1 MTLEQLESTQQIFY
15 KECMPRR
22 SASPVRQY
30 RPSQGYPGEM
40 LPAQATQQ
48 QQSRL
53 SAGAGPAPEADGTH
67 AQSATAEQA
76 QETGQQVGLHPVPL
90 VPGSEP
96 IPVHSLP
103 RSPRRSSAPGD
114 GAVSLAASG
123 RAPSREDLEL
133 RRGSLPGE
141 PGPGRRSS
149 EEHEARDLP
158 LRRRTDG
165 ELEVGFPHS
174 LAVSALFQ
182 YSLHGCDVG
191 AAAGA
196 LH

>member
-1 MTLEQLESTQQIFY
+1 MTLEQLSPHSRFFY

-40 LPAQATQQ
+40 LPAQTPQQ

-53 SAGAGPAPEADGTH
+53 SAGAGPAPQADGAH

-76 QETGQQVGLHPVPL
+76 QETGQQVGSHPL
-90 VPGSEP
+90 MPGPEP

-103 RSPRRSSAPGD
+103 RSPRRSSALGD
-114 GAVSLAASG
+114 GAVSLAVNG
-123 RAPSREDLEL
+123 RVPSREDLQL

-141 PGPGRRSS
+141 PRPVRRSS
-149 EEHEARDLP
+149 EEHEGRDQP
-158 LRRRTDG
+158 RRRRTDG

-174 LAVSALFQ
+174 LAVSALFPVF
-182 YSLHGCDVG
+182 SAWL
-191 AAAGA
+191 
-196 LH
+196 